1 MPPGAEATAM
11 TGIDSERLSKLAEAL
26 SILFYILML
35 LALVCA
41 FAGSAGSGLLLLVLG
56 SCAHVCRVGAE
67 GAVNERL
74 LRGGVS
80 SDGQARAAAPAQRA
94 QKSRPTLRGVAS
106 SPVAADLADLRARLA
121 AKISASR

>member
-1 MPPGAEATAM
+1 M
-11 TGIDSERLSKLAEAL
+11 TGIDSERLSKLGEAL
-26 SILFYILML
+26 AILFYALVL

-41 FAGSAGSGLLLLVLG
+41 FAGSAGSGFLLLVLG

-74 LRGGVS
+74 IKGGVS
-80 SDGQARAAAPAQRA
+80 SDDRARAAAPPRRA
-94 QKSRPTLRGVAS
+94 RKSRPTLRNVAS
-106 SPVAADLADLRARLA
+106 SPVAADLAGLRARLA